1 MIKEMLYTIN
11 HAMSDG
17 EMSIECA
24 INLLKSISVLT
35 GKEYIIIR
43 KRVAYRE
50 NGQIHD
56 AWVNA

>member
-24 INLLKSISVLT
+24 KNLLKSISVLT

-43 KRVAYRE
+43 QRVAYAE
-50 NGQIHD
+50 NGQFYD
-56 AWVNA
+56 AWANA